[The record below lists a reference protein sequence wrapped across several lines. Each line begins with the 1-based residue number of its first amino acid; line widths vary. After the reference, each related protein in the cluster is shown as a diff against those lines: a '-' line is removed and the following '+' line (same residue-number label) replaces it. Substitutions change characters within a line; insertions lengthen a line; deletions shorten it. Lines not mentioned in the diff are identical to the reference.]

1 MDLYK
6 IRQEL
11 NLGNSLINIPLRVTY
26 YSRVSTDNINQQ
38 SSLINQKT
46 HFEEMIK
53 NNHKWQYFICS
64 FGY

>member
-26 YSRVSTDNINQQ
+26 YSRVSTENINQH
-38 SSLINQKT
+38 SSLIN
-46 HFEEMIK
+46 
-53 NNHKWQYFICS
+53 
-64 FGY
+64 